1 MKIQITVNIPDGDYC
16 ENCQFDVLDG
26 YENSICTLFGK
37 ELQTSCDYYR
47 SLHGECDNR
56 ICCECPNIE
65 HNGNAKCTACRDT
78 PSNEKQCSE
87 VSNVL
92 KKEIQKLNEGLFWMG
107 DSAEKRVSVREI
119 IKLRNIL
126 EKAYYSISEK
136 TKGKEK

>member
-16 ENCQFDVLDG
+16 ENCQFNALDG
-26 YENSICTLFGK
+26 CENSFCTLFCQ

-47 SLHGECDNR
+47 SLHGDCDNR
-56 ICCECPNIE
+56 ICCECPNLEQI
-65 HNGNAKCTACRDT
+65 GNAKCTACRDT

-87 VSNVL
+87 VSDVL

-119 IKLRNIL
+119 IEFRNIL
-126 EKAYYSISEK
+126 EKAYCYISEQ
-136 TKGKEK
+136 TKGKE